1 MKRTLLILACL
12 IVAASAVLVGCKA
25 KPKTVEISWQV
36 WVTPNL
42 TREFWDGV
50 VKAFEEKN
58 PNIKVKIIEA
68 NANITPAAD
77 DFIKTRLAAGDVP
90 DVWSNITVNV
100 FADAGH
106 LWEIP
111 KDDPDL
117 VAKVK
122 DPMAAAYKGKLYSFN
137 SSVQPQGL
145 IYYNKAL
152 WAKAGLTDTPKTW
165 AEFDAACEKIK
176 KAKLTP
182 IITGGQWVAGYVYEV
197 LTVPELYNKNPKW
210 YADRWAGKVHFTD
223 DDVVE
228 ASTRF
233 RDMVTKGWFNK
244 GALSVEY
251 TNLEQQFLAG
261 EAVMYPMGSW
271 FTAAEAV
278 AKKDFE
284 VGVFYSPT
292 KSGEAHLLQ
301 SLSFGTT
308 PVIYAKSTKTDA
320 AWKLV
325 KFYVMDP
332 TYGAKGLQVDGLYSG
347 LNPPLT
353 YEMSPLQ
360 KDLMSILP
368 TAKTT
373 SGLYNLLVGDTPPD
387 GINTEFDKVGQT
399 FLAGGVK
406 DVKALLKTLDDF
418 WDKAKR

>member
-1 MKRTLLILACL
+1 MKRVLFILLA
-12 IVAASAVLVGCKA
+12 LVVGVGIMVTGCA
-25 KPKTVEISWQV
+25 PKPKIQEISWQV

-117 VAKVK
+117 KMINN
-122 DPMAAAYKGKLYSFN
+122 PMAAAYKGKLYSFN
-137 SSVQPQGL
+137 SSIQPQGL

-152 WAKAGLTDTPKTW
+152 WAKAGLTSTPKSW
-165 AEFDAACEKIK
+165 AEFDAACVKIK
-176 KAKLTP
+176 AAKLTP
-182 IITGGQWVAGYVYEV
+182 IITGGQWVAGYAYLV
-197 LTVPELYNKNPKW
+197 LTVPELYNKNPQW

-223 DDVVE
+223 ADVVE

-233 RDMVTKGWFNK
+233 RDMVEKGWFNK

-271 FTAAEAV
+271 FTAAEAG

-292 KSGEAHLLQ
+292 KSGDAHLLQ

-332 TYGAKGLQVDGLYSG
+332 TYGAKGLQVDGLYSA

-353 YEMSPLQ
+353 YTMSKLQ
-360 KDLMSILP
+360 KDLMDILP
-368 TAKTT
+368 LAKTT

-387 GINTEFDKVGQT
+387 GINAEFDKVGQT
-399 FLAGGVK
+399 LLAGGVK
-406 DVKALLKTLDDF
+406 DVKGLLKTLDDF